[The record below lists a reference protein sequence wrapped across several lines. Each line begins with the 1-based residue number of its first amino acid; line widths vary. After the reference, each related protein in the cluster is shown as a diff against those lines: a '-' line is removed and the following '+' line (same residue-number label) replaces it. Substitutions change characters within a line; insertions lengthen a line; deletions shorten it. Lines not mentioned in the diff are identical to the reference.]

1 MNKRNSFKAGL
12 SFGIAMAVLF
22 ILQDLLT
29 SDKQTTNQILSS
41 VTAGLIAGLISGVLF
56 GWLIG
61 LFANSK
67 FVKQSTKIETGP
79 DESIVFETPANH
91 FKGIEGVGGKLYLT
105 NKRLVFKSHNLNIQ
119 NHQLSILL
127 TDIKNVGR
135 HKTLGLAN
143 NGLSIVTAE
152 DKTEKFVVE
161 QAENWIKHLTEKME
175 SPGLREL
182 S

>member
-1 MNKRNSFKAGL
+1 MNKRNRFKAGL

-22 ILQDLLT
+22 ILQNLLT
-29 SDKQTTNQILSS
+29 SEKQTTNQILSS
-41 VTAGLIAGLISGVLF
+41 VAAGLIAGLISGVLF

-61 LFANSK
+61 LFAKSK
-67 FVKQSTKIETGP
+67 FVAKTTRIDTGP
-79 DESIVFETPANH
+79 DENVLFETPANH
-91 FKGIEGVGGKLYLT
+91 FKGVEGVGGKLYLT

-135 HKTLGLAN
+135 HKTLGLVN

-161 QAENWIKHLTEKME
+161 QAENWIKHLTEKNE
-175 SPGLREL
+175 SSALRDL
-182 S
+182 